1 MADKKSIFRNVNVLR
16 EINAENTT
24 EIVDFYQPG
33 WLSPQDVQN
42 NFRYSGFITSL
53 RLTIDISSISSLVSI
68 PVDSLATDTEI
79 ATATE
84 ETFTGNAKK
93 CLCLY
98 ARTSN
103 TPLIKIADIYLF
115 NQRPYYYVDLLPY
128 LTSNGTFDIAPDTIL
143 SYQIRDAGYGLLS
156 GEDRVILLGTVVE
169 EAPETNLETT
179 TIINNGTSTT
189 SLLDLAPITDS
200 IAALQTD
207 IDAIQELLGA

>member
-24 EIVDFYQPG
+24 GVVDFYQPG
-33 WLSPQDVQN
+33 WLSPEDVQN

-53 RLTIDISSISSLVSI
+53 RLTIDITSISSLVSI

-93 CLCLY
+93 CLCFY

-143 SYQIRDAGYGLLS
+143 SYQMRDAGYGLLS
-156 GEDRVILLGTVVE
+156 GDDRLILLGTVVE
-169 EAPETNLETT
+169 EAPETQLEST
-179 TIINNGTSTT
+179 TIINNGTS
-189 SLLDLAPITDS
+189 SSSVIDLSS
-200 IAALQTD
+200 INSAIATLQTSINSIND
-207 IDAIQELLGA
+207 LLGA